1 MAVIAEGWQFS
12 AEAMKWVVLLFM
24 CIQTAGFSLVAN
36 LSRKINNEQYS
47 AVEVT
52 LIAEIIKL
60 LISAYLSLKADEG
73 RYSRQLFDMIRNG
86 RKMLLVVLLYLV
98 SNLLSIY
105 ICGFIDA
112 STFAVCEQLKI
123 FTTAFFAKLVMG
135 KHYSA
140 AKWRA
145 LLLLVVGCILVI
157 SPIFNK
163 NTGGESSDMTP
174 DEVAQEQQES
184 DNQMWGL
191 LVVSFQITIS
201 GFVAVYFEAMLKD
214 KVIVVG
220 IWERNFQLAVYS
232 IIMLLVMKITENNY
246 RFVEDA
252 APSSPT
258 ESDSTIMFDGWTYL
272 AIVLVLLQS
281 VGGLLVAAT
290 LKYADAVLK
299 CFATSVSIMITSV
312 VGYYFLDNIIDIFVG
327 LGMLTTVIAI
337 CNYTLDS
344 EDCVVLNSS
353 MREEEVCERTPLSS
367 I

>member
-1 MAVIAEGWQFS
+1 M
-12 AEAMKWVVLLFM
+12 M
-24 CIQTAGFSLVAN
+24 CMQTAGFSLVAN
-36 LSRKINNEQYS
+36 LSRKINKEKYS

-60 LISAYLSLKADEG
+60 FISAYLSISNGEG
-73 RYSRQLFDMIRNG
+73 PWHRQIFNMIKSG
-86 RKMLLVVLLYLV
+86 KKMILVVLLYLA

-123 FTTAFFAKLVMG
+123 FTTAFFAKVVMG

-145 LLLLVVGCILVI
+145 LLLLVVGCVLVI
-157 SPIFNK
+157 SPIFN
-163 NTGGESSDMTP
+163 TPAVDISAMSSS
-174 DEVAQEQQES
+174 EALRAQRTM
-184 DNQMWGL
+184 DDQMWGL

-214 KVIVVG
+214 RVVVVG

-232 IIMLLVMKITENNY
+232 IVMLLVMKIIEDY
-246 RFVEDA
+246 YGFVRSDTAPTA
-252 APSSPT
+252 AGFRET
-258 ESDSTIMFDGWTYL
+258 RLFAGWTCL
-272 AIVLVLLQS
+272 AVVLVFLQS

-312 VGYYFLDNIIDIFVG
+312 VGYFWLDNIIDAFVG

-337 CNYTLDS
+337 CNYTLDTS
-344 EDCVVLNSS
+344 PEAESSPGKMESTGGCEEGVAEDGGDSG
-353 MREEEVCERTPLSS
+353 
-367 I
+367 